1 MCKSRRKKRTR
12 KGSWNGTGEAAKKE
26 ELYS

>member
-12 KGSWNGTGEAAKKE
+12 KGSRNGTGEVAKKE